1 LISINYGLVNK
12 PVHHQGNLVMN
23 VTHLRDLGVS
33 VLARL
38 GVPAAAAAA
47 AATVSAP
54 TPTMAA
60 ERWGTVVAVTP
71 SQVGDRFTLGR
82 IRFRADDGIE
92 RTFAVERGHTL
103 LSFNWL
109 DDRGAWQR
117 RRALITELRSGMR
130 AEVWGEAGVAEV
142 VLVEGRPRAQGA

>member
-1 LISINYGLVNK
+1 
-12 PVHHQGNLVMN
+12 MN
-23 VTHLRDLGVS
+23 VSHLRELGAS
-33 VLARL
+33 ALARL
-38 GVPAAAAAA
+38 GMPAAAAAA
-47 AATVSAP
+47 AATAAMPS
-54 TPTMAA
+54 PTMAA

-71 SQVGDRFTLGR
+71 SQVGDRFTVGR
-82 IRFRADDGIE
+82 IRFRADDGTE

-117 RRALITELRSGMR
+117 RRALLAEVKAGMR

>member
-1 LISINYGLVNK
+1 
-12 PVHHQGNLVMN
+12 MN
-23 VTHLRDLGVS
+23 VSHLRDLGVA
-33 VLARL
+33 VLTRL
-38 GVPAAAAAA
+38 GAPMAAAAAP
-47 AATVSAP
+47 ATGSVP

-82 IRFRADDGIE
+82 LRFRADDGTE

-117 RRALITELRSGMR
+117 RRALLAELRPGMR
-130 AEVWGEAGVAEV
+130 AEVWGEAGVAEA